1 MCQIF
6 QIEFC
11 FQKYFIFS
19 YSIQIVFLDKGFKKE
34 SNFQGQE
41 LLVCHG

>member
-1 MCQIF
+1 MYQIF

-19 YSIQIVFLDKGFKKE
+19 RGIQIVFLGKRFKKE

-41 LLVCHG
+41 LVACHG